1 LIKKSVKNVQFNFN
15 FFISKN
21 NYVFLLPF
29 HDCNAVECMQM
40 KTRTQAIN
48 GGRID
53 RQIARNVTE
62 IFFGQDTDIKT
73 SQTRG

>member
-1 LIKKSVKNVQFNFN
+1 VQFNFN

-21 NYVFLLPF
+21 NYVYVFLLPF

-48 GGRID
+48 GGQID

-62 IFFGQDTDIKT
+62 IFFGQDADNIKT
-73 SQTRG
+73 SRTGG